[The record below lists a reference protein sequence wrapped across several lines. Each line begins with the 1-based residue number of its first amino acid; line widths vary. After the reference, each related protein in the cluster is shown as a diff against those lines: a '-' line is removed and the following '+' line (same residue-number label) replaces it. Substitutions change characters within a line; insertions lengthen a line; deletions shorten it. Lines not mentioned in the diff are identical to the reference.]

1 MRFQVLLVEDHKIL
15 RDGIKAILDYSGE
28 FLVMGETGSGAEAV
42 QICKKQLPDIIVM
55 DIGLPGLNGIEAAA
69 DILRHNSE
77 VKIIMLSIYGD
88 EDSVASAI
96 RCGARGFVLK
106 KASGS
111 ELLDALRT
119 VVRGGAYLSPQIS
132 NCILQRMLGGELAA
146 APASALTGLSQ
157 RELQVLR
164 LVADGN
170 SSKDI
175 AVMLNLGLNTV
186 RSYRKTLMKKLHVNN
201 VAGLTQV
208 AVRSAKAHGSMDDYR

>member
-15 RDGIKAILDYSGE
+15 RDGIKAILDDGGE
-28 FLVMGETGSGAEAV
+28 FLVMGETGNGTEAV
-42 QICKKQLPDIIVM
+42 QICKQQLPDIIVM
-55 DIGLPGLNGIEAAA
+55 DIGLQGLNGIEAAA
-69 DILRHNSE
+69 EILRHCPE
-77 VKIIMLSIYGD
+77 AKIIMLSIYGD

-106 KASGS
+106 KASGN
-111 ELLDALRT
+111 ELMDALRA
-119 VVRGGAYLSPQIS
+119 VARGGAYLSPQIS
-132 NCILQRMLGGELAA
+132 NGILQRMLRGELKTAHV
-146 APASALTGLSQ
+146 SALAGLST

-175 AVMLNLGLNTV
+175 AAMLDLGLNTV
-186 RSYRKTLMKKLHVNN
+186 RSYRKTLMRKLHVNN

-208 AVRSAKAHGSMDDYR
+208 AVRSANAAVPLDGYR